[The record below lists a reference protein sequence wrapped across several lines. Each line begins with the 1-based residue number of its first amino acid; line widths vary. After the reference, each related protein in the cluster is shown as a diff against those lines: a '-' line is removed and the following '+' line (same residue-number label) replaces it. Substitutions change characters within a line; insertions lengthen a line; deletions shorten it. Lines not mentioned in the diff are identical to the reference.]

1 MSLDWAIGDAA
12 KQSVGRYSTPPIRL
26 RTYAAQWMDLPN
38 SPSLT
43 MSIPA
48 SAWLRTTSITD
59 RRSTR
64 SYSAWSNGPPSRRA
78 SRMRRNSGGR
88 TRLPTCVVRMRSVL
102 CTLGASPPRR
112 AVASVNSATSEGR
125 DLPVAAF
132 ARELHGARRRAVPGA
147 GLHARG
153 RVRAVHR
160 HGLDLQ
166 LVRVRGVERDADR
179 LLAAGARAAD
189 LVEQALGQQRPADL
203 GCVVVGRRALQVL
216 DGRGDLALLAL
227 EVTGGVGAGGAAGGE
242 RQRGEQRDESGQ

>member
-64 SYSAWSNGPPSRRA
+64 SYPAWSNGPPSRRA

-102 CTLGASPPRR
+102 CTAVACSRR
-112 AVASVNSATSEGR
+112 HPVASVNPATSPPLQGG

-132 ARELHGARRRAVPGA
+132 ARELDGAGRRAVPGA
-147 GLHARG
+147 GLDARG

-166 LVRVRGVERDADR
+166 LVRVRGVECDTDR
-179 LLAAGARAAD
+179 LL
-189 LVEQALGQQRPADL
+189 
-203 GCVVVGRRALQVL
+203 
-216 DGRGDLALLAL
+216 
-227 EVTGGVGAGGAAGGE
+227 
-242 RQRGEQRDESGQ
+242 